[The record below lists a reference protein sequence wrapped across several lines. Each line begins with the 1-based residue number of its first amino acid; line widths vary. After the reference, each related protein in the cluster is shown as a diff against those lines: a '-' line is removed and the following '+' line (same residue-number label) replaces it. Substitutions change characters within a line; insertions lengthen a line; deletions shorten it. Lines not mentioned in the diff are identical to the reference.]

1 MVLKEF
7 SHLFSNFIIRSG
19 ACRNGIRRTLIFGSL
34 FVLCMQPA
42 WPQEGDIDIQGEWS
56 MDTRV
61 RRSPGIVFHERD
73 LRIFVGDRTDDGS
86 YRVLSTLTVRAV
98 ADSEGWLNRPECA
111 GKKECVFDDGSEG
124 IGRLVGDK
132 FYVDWLDEAWIDD
145 VYTVV
150 GNRMTGH
157 DGNAP
162 LDFVRVE

>member
-34 FVLCMQPA
+34 VVLCMQPA